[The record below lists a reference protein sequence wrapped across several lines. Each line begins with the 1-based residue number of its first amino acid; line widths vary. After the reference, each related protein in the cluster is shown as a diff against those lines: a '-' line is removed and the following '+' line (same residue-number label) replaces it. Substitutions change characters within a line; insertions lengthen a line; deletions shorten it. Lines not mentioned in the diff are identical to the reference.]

1 MSEATYTQ
9 LFATIKSR
17 KRAKTEQSYTAQ
29 LFAAGVPKI
38 AKKLSEET
46 AETVIEA
53 VRGDKARLREES
65 ADLLY
70 HLFVLWAATGITPDQ
85 VARILQ
91 RRMAQSGLQE
101 KASRKTKPAAR

>member
-1 MSEATYTQ
+1 MPDAIYQQ

-17 KRAKTEQSYTAQ
+17 KRARADQSYTAQ

-70 HLFVLWAATGITPDQ
+70 HLFVLWAAAGITPEQ
-85 VARILQ
+85 VAKILQ
-91 RRMAQSGLQE
+91 RRMAQSGLAE
-101 KASRKTKPAAR
+101 KASRKTKTGKP

>member
-1 MSEATYTQ
+1 MTDAIYEQ

-29 LFAAGVPKI
+29 LFAVGVPKI

-70 HLFVLWAATGITPDQ
+70 HLFVLWAAAGITPEQ
-85 VARILQ
+85 VAKILQ
-91 RRMAQSGLQE
+91 RRMAQSGLAE
-101 KASRKTKPAAR
+101 KAGRKTKPSKP

>member
-1 MSEATYTQ
+1 MPDAIYQQ

-17 KRAKTEQSYTAQ
+17 KRARADQSYTAQ

-53 VRGDKARLREES
+53 VRGDKARLRDMIANR
-65 ADLLY
+65 ADREDRFY
-70 HLFVLWAATGITPDQ
+70 VQGDPRGTYGGYMPPEFPKGNGNA
-85 VARILQ
+85 
-91 RRMAQSGLQE
+91 
-101 KASRKTKPAAR
+101 